1 MKKIKIKNKKSYLV
15 FILCLILLLGI
26 IIYFVINF
34 FRSKDISYNNNVNS
48 KIVLKDEDI
57 YKYDD
62 VKIFK
67 GNNPDN
73 YIYFSN
79 ILWRIISINKDGTLD
94 IVTDNNINILKN
106 VNYNVNKYVNDV
118 FLSSIDKEYL
128 DKTSY
133 CDDIITV
140 IEKNNCKDI
149 YTGDYV
155 RLLSIEDII
164 NSDDN
169 GNSYLLNNVEYWLNN
184 KYKDNPFV
192 IVNNKISNVNN
203 DTASGVR
210 PVVRLNKDIIID
222 TGNGTYDD
230 PYVVKDNRSGFNV
243 GDYIKLDND
252 LWTIY
257 EVNKDSIK
265 LALTNSLSGAKVFG
279 DNSEYNISNENSIA
293 NYLNNTYLDSLS
305 YKDILIDSK
314 WEIGTY
320 SDNYNDVSKK
330 NITTKVGMLSVK
342 DIKLVNNKWGYYLIT
357 PNGNDEVYFYNANS
371 FTSKT
376 NYLHSIVPTI
386 SIKNDYNVSGN
397 GTKDNPFKIEV

>member
-155 RLLSIEDII
+155 RLLSIEDIV

-169 GNSYLLNNVEYWLNN
+169 GNSYLLNNIEYWLNN